1 MDRITPKEVL
11 SMMQAVAQVY
21 EQPEA
26 EQLDEI
32 VRNLR
37 PGESVKEYEERKRKE
52 AEAAAKNRDKIVPNR
67 GAYDELTKAQQNSKT
82 QRENEK
88 KLEDLRRQRRRDDE
102 EGLKPPTANL
112 PSDLKDTE
120 QTATAAGQ
128 KAAGKSMGGLP
139 ADYKETELQAGK
151 DAEKSRTGAGLPQ
164 SGGGNQGNYGKGSTT
179 TTTPT
184 PTPKPQLTDQQ
195 KVRAEYDRLR
205 KKDPKTGKV
214 MGSPED
220 LKKAAAYGM
229 AMSKAGAAN
238 KDFSGYKSAAD
249 LDKAK
254 SDAKSN
260 AGPGGYQIPAG
271 AKPITKA
278 PISTTK
284 PAATATSTSGP
295 GGYQLSVDA
304 RPKSNIGRVASNLA
318 NSDAKPAAAVA
329 ATATNNYPGGKVGAT
344 SAAQPAA
351 TSAATPAAATPA
363 AKPRAQ
369 VRGREAMMAAQRNRA
384 AKPAPTPAVKA
395 PATPAAKPAGSIADR
410 LQQIRDMRARSQS
423 RITAQGGTPATPPV
437 NPTPKA
443 TPPSTTGATTTPVAK
458 VNKKQPLK
466 NGDPMERMTGKGAAS
481 LMETYSKV
489 YEEREPQAIDEGI
502 MGALKKVGKAVLG
515 PADQSPEAEAA
526 RMGKRRPY
534 VQQKKR
540 EAAAVAIEKLK
551 TQGESYDANAD
562 LFDIIKGH
570 FIEEGLTEE
579 EALAKML
586 DLTDEERTEIIEGN
600 RRPFSDAGEYPMRD
614 AMRDAGMNRAP
625 HAPVVPVKKAQ
636 KKSTTKTVA

>member
-1 MDRITPKEVL
+1 MERITAKEVT

-21 EQPEA
+21 EQQDA
-26 EQLDEI
+26 EQIDENRRGEAARANREREERARI
-32 VRNLR
+32 ERDRLIQQAGGGVAGEKAATERLKDDPLRFLYDIESRGRADVRNKGREALR
-37 PGESVKEYEERKRKE
+37 QLGDGDIELGLKRFREKQ
-52 AEAAAKNRDKIVPNR
+52 AAAAEKNTSGMSPAEV
-67 GAYDELTKAQQNSKT
+67 KAAQDAANQA
-82 QRENEK
+82 
-88 KLEDLRRQRRRDDE
+88 RRD
-102 EGLKPPTANL
+102 GKL
-112 PSDLKDTE
+112 SDIR
-120 QTATAAGQ
+120 G
-128 KAAGKSMGGLP
+128 
-139 ADYKETELQAGK
+139 
-151 DAEKSRTGAGLPQ
+151 
-164 SGGGNQGNYGKGSTT
+164 GGGNVTKPADTKPADT
-179 TTTPT
+179 
-184 PTPKPQLTDQQ
+184 KPQLTDQQ

-249 LDKAK
+249 LAKAK

-260 AGPGGYQIPAG
+260 AGPGGYQISAG

-304 RPKSNIGRVASNLA
+304 RPKSNVGRVASKLA

-344 SAAQPAA
+344 GTAKPAA

-395 PATPAAKPAGSIADR
+395 PATPAAKPVGSIADR
-410 LQQIRDMRARSQS
+410 LQQIRDMRARSQE
-423 RITAQGGTPATPPV
+423 RIRQQGGTPATPAV
-437 NPTPKA
+437 TPTPKTA
-443 TPPSTTGATTTPVAK
+443 SPSTTGATTTPTVKPAAK
-458 VNKKQPLK
+458 VEKKQPLK

-502 MGALKKVGKAVLG
+502 MGALKKVVKIGAAAGGAVAGGKALEKATSSKEPTRDEKDAADAKKHLDHYGKTGKMIRKEEKQLSMADTFLSIANAPKEDSEQLDEFLG
-515 PADQSPEAEAA
+515 PQAAKNVDALLKGGQKVLDKLGVPINRTPRPTVTKDQ
-526 RMGKRRPY
+526 
-534 VQQKKR
+534 QQEKIKK
-540 EAAAVAIEKLK
+540 
-551 TQGESYDANAD
+551 N
-562 LFDIIKGH
+562 
-570 FIEEGLTEE
+570 
-579 EALAKML
+579 
-586 DLTDEERTEIIEGN
+586 
-600 RRPFSDAGEYPMRD
+600 
-614 AMRDAGMNRAP
+614 
-625 HAPVVPVKKAQ
+625 VK
-636 KKSTTKTVA
+636 

>member
-1 MDRITPKEVL
+1 MERITAKEVT

-32 VRNLR
+32 VRTLK
-37 PGESVKEYEERKRKE
+37 PGESVKEYEERKARE
-52 AEAAAKNRDKIVPNR
+52 AEAAAQNRDKIVPNR
-67 GAYDELTKAQQNSKT
+67 GAYDELTKAQQNSRT

-88 KLEDLRRQRRRDDE
+88 KLEDLRRQRRKNRQRDDE
-102 EGLKPPTANL
+102 EGLKPTTANL

-128 KAAGKSMGGLP
+128 KVTRKVSGSLP

-179 TTTPT
+179 T
-184 PTPKPQLTDQQ
+184 PKPQLTDQQ

-220 LKKAAAYGM
+220 LKKAADYGM

-249 LDKAK
+249 LAKAK

-260 AGPGGYQIPAG
+260 AGSGGYQIPAG
-271 AKPITKA
+271 ARPITKA

-284 PAATATSTSGP
+284 PAATATSTSGS

-304 RPKSNIGRVASNLA
+304 RPKSDIGRVASNLA
-318 NSDAKPAAAVA
+318 NSDAKPAA
-329 ATATNNYPGGKVGAT
+329 
-344 SAAQPAA
+344 
-351 TSAATPAAATPA
+351 TPAARPST
-363 AKPRAQ
+363 AQ

-410 LQQIRDMRARSQS
+410 LEAIKKMRAASQE
-423 RITAQGGTPATPPV
+423 RIRQQGGTPATPAV

-443 TPPSTTGATTTPVAK
+443 TPPSTTGATTTPTVKPAAK
-458 VNKKQPLK
+458 VDKKQPLK

-502 MGALKKVGKAVLG
+502 MGALKKVAKIRVAAKEAVVGATAKAR
-515 PADQSPEAEAA
+515 EAEAA
-526 RMGKRRPY
+526 AKRGTKLRSEEKTAADPGMKARMGKEAP
-534 VQQKKR
+534 KKGGYQLPKR
-540 EAAAVAIEKLK
+540 TPENAKNVEYYK
-551 TQGESYDANAD
+551 DDAD

-586 DLTDEERTEIIEGN
+586 DLTDEERTEIIEG
-600 RRPFSDAGEYPMRD
+600 SCGS
-614 AMRDAGMNRAP
+614 
-625 HAPVVPVKKAQ
+625 KSK
-636 KKSTTKTVA
+636 KKSKKGGY

>member
-1 MDRITPKEVL
+1 MNRITPKEVQ
-11 SMMQAVAQVY
+11 SMMEAYSSVHEVEEQDVISEETLAQ
-21 EQPEA
+21 
-26 EQLDEI
+26 
-32 VRNLR
+32 
-37 PGESVKEYEERKRKE
+37 
-52 AEAAAKNRDKIVPNR
+52 KNARIQK
-67 GAYDELTKAQQNSKT
+67 
-82 QRENEK
+82 ENEE
-88 KLEDLRRQRRRDDE
+88 KLAAIAFLRRQRRERNQ
-102 EGLKPPTANL
+102 KPPRANL

-128 KAAGKSMGGLP
+128 KVAGKVSGSLP

-164 SGGGNQGNYGKGSTT
+164 SGGGNQSNYGKGSTT
-179 TTTPT
+179 TS
-184 PTPKPQLTDQQ
+184 KPQLTDQQ

-249 LDKAK
+249 LAKAK

-260 AGPGGYQIPAG
+260 TGSGGYQLPAG
-271 AKPITKA
+271 ARPITKA

-284 PAATATSTSGP
+284 PAATATSTSGL

-318 NSDAKPAAAVA
+318 NSDAKPAATSSSAPAVRPS
-329 ATATNNYPGGKVGAT
+329 T
-344 SAAQPAA
+344 
-351 TSAATPAAATPA
+351 
-363 AKPRAQ
+363 AQ

-423 RITAQGGTPATPPV
+423 RITAQGGTPATPTV
-437 NPTPKA
+437 KA
-443 TPPSTTGATTTPVAK
+443 SAPSTTGATTTPTVKPAAK
-458 VNKKQPLK
+458 VDKKQPLK

-502 MGALKKVGKAVLG
+502 MGALAKVGQVVAEEKTA
-515 PADQSPEAEAA
+515 ADPGMKK
-526 RMGKRRPY
+526 RMGQEAP
-534 VQQKKR
+534 KKGGY
-540 EAAAVAIEKLK
+540 KLPER
-551 TQGESYDANAD
+551 TPANAKNVEYYKDDAD

-579 EALAKML
+579 EALAKMFE
-586 DLTDEERTEIIEGN
+586 LTEDERQSILEGLPRSVTVIPPADMKDPEERKAYVKQRGAAAREDIK
-600 RRPFSDAGEYPMRD
+600 RQDAGKVGRVNGKIPEFR
-614 AMRDAGMNRAP
+614 
-625 HAPVVPVKKAQ
+625 VK
-636 KKSTTKTVA
+636 